1 MNHMDAVDLDPL
13 PVVWERW
20 SVLAA
25 VDAAATRGEDHNPDG
40 TSGVYYFPD
49 VVGLGWYD
57 HGGSWAQLVPV
68 GAAADNGAVHN
79 GRAVLFGFD
88 RDYTESEPTA
98 GDAAPEWARA
108 VVDDPR
114 VWEETKYHLHRDRR
128 GPRYLY
134 WYDGTTWFRERPDG
148 EDGRIQE
155 VFDAGQTPLVL
166 HDLLTQD
173 LEYDPADEDEDDDIH
188 AAIQRLVAAA
198 HARSV
203 DDAAVAAFLG
213 RADVDV
219 APAVAMARR
228 LGIAAAP

>member
-1 MNHMDAVDLDPL
+1 MDPVDLDPF

-40 TSGVYYFPD
+40 ASGTYYFPD
-49 VVGLGWYD
+49 VVGLGSYD

-68 GAAADNGAVHN
+68 DD
-79 GRAVLFGFD
+79 GRAVLFGYD
-88 RDYTESEPTA
+88 RDYTRPEPTA

-114 VWEETKYHLHRDRR
+114 VWEETKYHLHRDRQA
-128 GPRYLY
+128 PRYLY
-134 WYDGTTWFRERPDG
+134 WYDGASWFRERADG
-148 EDGRIQE
+148 DDGRIDE
-155 VFDAGQTPLVL
+155 VFDAEQTPLVL

-173 LEYDPADEDEDDDIH
+173 LEYDPADDDEDDEVR
-188 AAIQRLVAAA
+188 AAIGRLVDAA
-198 HARSV
+198 HARRV
-203 DDAAVAAFLG
+203 DAAAVAAFLG